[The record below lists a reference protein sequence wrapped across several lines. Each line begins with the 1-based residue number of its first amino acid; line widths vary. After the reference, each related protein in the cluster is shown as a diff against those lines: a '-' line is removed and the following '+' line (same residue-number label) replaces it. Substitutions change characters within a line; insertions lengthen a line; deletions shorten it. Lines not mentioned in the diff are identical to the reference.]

1 MSKKGPRVKL
11 DIMFLMETW
20 LAKDKGKGILE
31 KIGFWNGWEFPR
43 EGLSGGL
50 LFRVD
55 AKSKP

>member
-1 MSKKGPRVKL
+1 
-11 DIMFLMETW
+11 MFLMETR